1 MADNRTDLL
10 AWQTTGQA
18 DNRTDLLACSALLT
32 AADAVVAD
40 KWTDLL
46 ACSALLTAADAV
58 EDVAGQTNGQT
69 FWLTNPLP
77 RPLVSAAPPASARP
91 LRSRHAT
98 DKRTDLLLSTPP
110 FPPACGSRQQDTAD
124 NRTDLLHC
132 KRTHLGTDLLLRSC
146 AASLLVSSGW
156 GACSS
161 LHATVRASLR
171 QCRNDAVRKAGRWGD
186 CPAHAL
192 KDTCTKVHKR
202 TGLLTSTYHR
212 GQRGTIGQGLQKV
225 CPLVGTGTV
234 NQTI

>member
-1 MADNRTDLL
+1 M
-10 AWQTTGQA
+10 A

-77 RPLVSAAPPASARP
+77 RPLVSAAPPASARPLPSRHATDNRTDLLLSMVSAAPPASARP

-192 KDTCTKVHKR
+192 KDTCTK
-202 TGLLTSTYHR
+202 
-212 GQRGTIGQGLQKV
+212 GQAF
-225 CPLVGTGTV
+225 
-234 NQTI
+234 